1 MSEKTTTKVAKK
13 RKISLRNVL
22 LLQIVFV
29 FFSMAT
35 VCAKLA
41 SSGLDSP
48 AAVFTPGFL
57 LPAGALLSVLGVY
70 AIIWQQIIKHF
81 ELSVVYANRATVLLW
96 TLLWGVAFF
105 DETITPAKVVGIIVV
120 YVGVNIMNSEEVK
133 EIEKT

>member
-1 MSEKTTTKVAKK
+1 MSEKIAKKPAKK

-29 FFSMAT
+29 FFSLGT

-41 SSGLDSP
+41 SGGLDSP
-48 AAVFTPGFL
+48 ASVFTLRFI
-57 LPAGALLSVLGVY
+57 LPAGALLSILGVY

-96 TLLWGVAFF
+96 TLLWGVALF
-105 DETITPAKVVGIIVV
+105 DEIITPAKIVGVIVV

-133 EIEKT
+133 EIEKA